1 MTVKYS
7 DGNDKTSPT
16 DCKSPNQVSGS
27 GGGWGELSL
36 HPNRQSNT
44 LVKGEMHFKAPGPF
58 YYKTTEQQSKTR
70 EILIFVKLFM

>member
-58 YYKTTEQQSKTR
+58 YYKITDLGFSRQSSESDHKS
-70 EILIFVKLFM
+70 VG